1 MLHIPKTEKKATYNE
16 STKICSKCGLELPI
30 EKFGRSSGAK
40 YRRTECNSC
49 NRELVRVRN
58 ELRKITPPPKEN
70 HTCPICEKNAD
81 QVKGAGGKKS
91 GHWCLDHDHKTGKF
105 RGWICH
111 TCNRA
116 IGQLQ
121 DDIRI
126 LENAIKYIARENK

>member
-70 HTCPICEKNAD
+70 HTV
-81 QVKGAGGKKS
+81 QYVKKMLIRLKALVAKS
-91 GHWCLDHDHKTGKF
+91 LV
-105 RGWICH
+105 
-111 TCNRA
+111 
-116 IGQLQ
+116 IGV
-121 DDIRI
+121 
-126 LENAIKYIARENK
+126 